1 MIVDDREFC
10 RTLRID
16 RTVCEAWVE
25 RRWLLP
31 ATRDGGR
38 HHFRA
43 VDVARGQLIMD
54 LERSMGVNEEGI
66 DVIVHLVDQFYG
78 LRLTMGDLV
87 AAINAQPE
95 VVRRRILADAAS
107 HGEGGEDVPA
117 DSEQEMLS

>member
-1 MIVDDREFC
+1 MDDREFC
-10 RTLRID
+10 QLLRID

-31 ATRDGGR
+31 ATKSDGGR
-38 HHFRA
+38 HFRS
-43 VDVARGQLIMD
+43 VDVARGRLIMD

-78 LRLTMGDLV
+78 LRLTFGDLV

-95 VVRRRILADAAS
+95 PVRHRILADAAS
-107 HGEGGEDVPA
+107 QTDDDENAVAEPKRGRA
-117 DSEQEMLS
+117 S